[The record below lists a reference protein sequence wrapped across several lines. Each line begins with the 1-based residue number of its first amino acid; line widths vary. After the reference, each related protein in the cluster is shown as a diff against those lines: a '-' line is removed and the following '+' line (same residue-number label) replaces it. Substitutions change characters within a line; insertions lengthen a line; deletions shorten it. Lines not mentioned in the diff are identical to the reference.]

1 MARIVLQSLLLIG
14 LVVAGSDPA
23 RAQWTAVGS
32 TGAVDDTSKDIH
44 DTTTSTIQILDSAPL
59 PAILDVRYNVV
70 RVDGVAGP
78 VLLRVRYR
86 DNSGG
91 GRVLARLR
99 QVNLSTGV
107 NTILAVVDSETFE
120 TSGDFQLRSDSTC
133 PATVDFVNNAYYVDV
148 RLEKWSAGALPA
160 VQAIQV
166 RRTLCI
172 S

>member
-1 MARIVLQSLLLIG
+1 MTRIGLRSLFLMW
-14 LVVAGSDPA
+14 LVVAGPVPA
-23 RAQWTAVGS
+23 WAQWTAVGS
-32 TGAVDDTSKDIH
+32 TGTVDDASKDIY
-44 DTTTSTIQILDSAPL
+44 DTTTSAIQILSSAPL
-59 PAILDVRYNVV
+59 PATLDVRYNVV
-70 RVDGVAGP
+70 EVEGVAGP
-78 VLLRVRYR
+78 VVLRVRYR

-107 NTILAVVDSETFE
+107 NTILAVVDSETFG
-120 TSGDFQLRSDSTC
+120 TSGDFQLRADTTC
-133 PATVDFVNNAYYVDV
+133 PVAVDFVNNAYYVDV